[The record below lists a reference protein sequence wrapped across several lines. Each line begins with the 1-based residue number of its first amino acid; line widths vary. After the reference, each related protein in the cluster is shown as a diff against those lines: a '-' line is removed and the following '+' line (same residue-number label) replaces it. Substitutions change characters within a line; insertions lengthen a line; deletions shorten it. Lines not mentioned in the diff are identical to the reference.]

1 MKFGILLTPGSDAPG
16 LVQQAEEQGYDT
28 AFFVDSPALFGD
40 PWVSMGAT
48 AARTQRITLGIG
60 VTNPLT
66 RSSPVTAS
74 SLAGLNALAPGRV
87 ALGIGVGFTATLAMG
102 MRRARLAELE
112 RYIEEVRQLLA
123 GEEAEVDLLGEPTI
137 VQFLRQEQPWVNL
150 QDPIPVYVAA
160 ANPNSLEMAGRVA
173 DAVILGGLTQPE
185 IIDTCRELL
194 DVGAKKAGRRADDI
208 ELTITPSVL
217 VTDRE
222 WSFEELQ
229 TELGPKSMAPAM
241 NFSRIASIST
251 AAPDYLKREWDD
263 IRHAYFGDSGGA
275 SDPRRK
281 HIATYRNYV
290 VSLEDWQ
297 RPYVTRSVLDGT
309 SIAGTPEQCLAK
321 IAMLERHGVGHILM
335 SPHPERVRETI
346 DAYGRDIFPHLK

>member
-1 MKFGILLTPGSDAPG
+1 MKFGILLTPGSDSPE
-16 LVQQAEEQGYDT
+16 LVLQAEEQGYDT

-48 AARTQRITLGIG
+48 AAKTENITLGIG

-66 RSSPVTAS
+66 RSAPVTAS
-74 SLAGLNALAPGRV
+74 ALAGLNALAPGRV

-112 RYIEEVRQLLA
+112 QYIEQLRQLLS

-137 VQFLRQEQPWVNL
+137 VQLLRQEQPWVNL
-150 QDPIPVYVAA
+150 EDRIPFYVAA

-185 IIDTCRELL
+185 MIDTCRELL
-194 DVGAKKAGRRADDI
+194 DVGAKKVGRRAHDI

-222 WSFEELQ
+222 LSFEELQ

-241 NFSRIASIST
+241 NFSRIASMSGT
-251 AAPDYLKREWDD
+251 VPESLKQEWHD
-263 IRHAYFGDSGGA
+263 IRHAYRGETGGA
-275 SDPRRK
+275 TDPRRK

-290 VSLEDWQ
+290 VNLEDWQ
-297 RPYVTRSVLDGT
+297 RPYVTQSVLEGT
-309 SIAGTPEQCLAK
+309 SISGTAEQCLAK
-321 IAMLERHGVGHILM
+321 IAMLESHGVDHILM
-335 SPHPERVRETI
+335 SPRPGQVGSTI
-346 DAYGRDIFPHLK
+346 EAYGRDIFPQL

>member
-1 MKFGILLTPGSDAPG
+1 MKFGILLTPGSDAPE
-16 LVQQAEEQGYDT
+16 LVRQAEEQGYDT

-48 AARTQRITLGIG
+48 AAKTERITLGIG

-102 MRRARLAELE
+102 MRRARIAELE
-112 RYIEEVRQLLA
+112 RYIEELRQLLA
-123 GEEAEVDLLGEPTI
+123 GNEAEVELLGQPTI
-137 VQFLRQEQPWVNL
+137 VQFLRQEPPWINL
-150 QDPIPVYVAA
+150 QDRVPFYVAA

-185 IIDTCRELL
+185 VIDTCRELL
-194 DVGAKKAGRRADDI
+194 DVGAKKVGRRADDI
-208 ELTITPSVL
+208 EITVTPSVL
-217 VTDRE
+217 VTDHE

-241 NFSRIASIST
+241 NFSRIASMSGSV
-251 AAPDYLKREWDD
+251 PESLKQEWHD
-263 IRHAYFGDSGGA
+263 IRHAYRGETGGA
-275 SDPRRK
+275 TDPRRK
-281 HIATYRNYV
+281 HITTYRNYV
-290 VSLEDWQ
+290 VSIEDWQ
-297 RPYVTRSVLDGT
+297 RPYVTESVLNGT
-309 SIAGTPEQCLAK
+309 SIAGTPEQCMAK

-335 SPHPERVRETI
+335 SPHPERVGETI
-346 DAYGRDIFPHLK
+346 GAYGRDIFPQLR

>member
-1 MKFGILLTPGSDAPG
+1 MKFGILLTPGSDSPG
-16 LVQQAEEQGYDT
+16 LVLQAEEQGYDT

-48 AARTQRITLGIG
+48 AAKTERITLGIG

-112 RYIEEVRQLLA
+112 RHITELRQLLS
-123 GEEAEVDLLGEPTI
+123 GDESEVDLLGEPTI
-137 VQFLRQEQPWVNL
+137 VQFLRQEQPWINL
-150 QDPIPVYVAA
+150 QDRIPFYVAA

-173 DAVILGGLTQPE
+173 DAVILGGVTQPDV
-185 IIDTCRELL
+185 IDTCRELL
-194 DVGAKKAGRRADDI
+194 DVGAKKVGRRADDI
-208 ELTITPSVL
+208 EVTITPSVL
-217 VTDRE
+217 VTDGE
-222 WSFEELQ
+222 LSFEELQ

-241 NFSRIASIST
+241 NFSRIASMST
-251 AAPDYLKREWDD
+251 ATPESLKQEWDD
-263 IRHAYFGDSGGA
+263 IRHAYRGETGGA
-275 SDPRRK
+275 TDPRRK
-281 HIATYRNYV
+281 HLTTYRNYV

-297 RPYVTRSVLDGT
+297 RPYVTQSVLDGT

-335 SPHPERVRETI
+335 SPHPARVGETI
-346 DAYGRDIFPHLK
+346 EAYGRKIFPRVK